1 MNFDFDTE
9 TAEMR
14 DMVVRFARRDLGDGT
29 AAHDPEEFRRRW
41 RLAGK
46 QGIVGASVPAA
57 YGGSG
62 LDAVTT
68 AALMEALG
76 YGCADQGFAFSV
88 AAHLFAA
95 VMPVT
100 EFGTEEQKQRWLP
113 PLASGEAIAA
123 HAITE
128 PHAGSDALNLQTRA
142 VRKGDAYVIN
152 GSKCF
157 TTNSPVADVFVL
169 QAATSP
175 GGGFFGLTTFV
186 VEADTP
192 GLTVGP
198 RYDKVGLRGS
208 PMADVHLADCVVPAA
223 NVLGEEGAGAS
234 IFSSSMK
241 WERTCLFATYVGAM
255 QRVLEST
262 VDYAR
267 EREQFGSAIGGF
279 QAVSHRIVDMTIRLE
294 SARLLL
300 YKAACGLAAG
310 SDDEVAPALAKVAV
324 SEAAVQL
331 GLDAVQLRGALGILG
346 GEAETFLRDALPS
359 RIFSGTNEIQK
370 NNAARALGLGGRRF
384 RQRR

>member
-41 RLAGK
+41 QLAGK

-142 VRKGDAYVIN
+142 VRQGDAYVIN

-175 GGGFFGLTTFV
+175 GGGFFGLTTFL
-186 VEADTP
+186 VEAGTP

-279 QAVSHRIVDMTIRLE
+279 QAVSHRLVDMTIRLE

-324 SEAAVQL
+324 SEAAVRL

-384 RQRR
+384 RKRR

>member
-1 MNFDFDTE
+1 MNFEFDTE

-41 RLAGK
+41 QLAGK

-100 EFGTEEQKQRWLP
+100 EFGSEEQKQRWLP

-142 VRKGDAYVIN
+142 VRQGDAYVIN

-186 VEADTP
+186 VEAGTP

-279 QAVSHRIVDMTIRLE
+279 QAVSHRLVDMTIRLE

-384 RQRR
+384 RKRR

>member
-29 AAHDPEEFRRRW
+29 AAYDPEEFRRRW
-41 RLAGK
+41 QLAGK

-142 VRKGDAYVIN
+142 VRQGDAYVID

-175 GGGFFGLTTFV
+175 GGGFFGLTTFL

-241 WERTCLFATYVGAM
+241 WERTCLFATYAGAM

-279 QAVSHRIVDMTIRLE
+279 QAVSHRLVDMTIRLE

-310 SDDEVAPALAKVAV
+310 SDDEVAPALAKIAV

-384 RQRR
+384 RKRR

>member
-9 TAEMR
+9 TAEMC

-142 VRKGDAYVIN
+142 VRKDDAYVIN

-198 RYDKVGLRGS
+198 RYDKVGLQGS
-208 PMADVHLADCVVPAA
+208 PMADVHLADCVVPTA

-255 QRVLEST
+255 RRVLEST

-370 NNAARALGLGGRRF
+370 NNAARALGLGGRRS
-384 RQRR
+384 RKRR